1 MVERVILAVDGGPAS
16 DAALAWVV
24 DRAATLTMD
33 LEITSV
39 VGLDS
44 ELPVS
49 DDPAFRTPFEEALAR
64 AVQTVR
70 STLPKLAVATKL
82 RHGVPH
88 EALVAASRHADLLV
102 IGTNKTSALAGIVHG
117 TLPLKVAGRSE
128 CTTIV
133 VPANWKPSHGPVVT
147 GWIDD
152 PTAEAALDF
161 AAEEAS
167 RRGATLTVVSTWT
180 TPPLSPMD
188 GASSALIVEQLIEAN
203 RRLLADAL
211 HRVERAHPELTV
223 VQQSRAGS
231 ASVAIVRAAANA
243 ALVVVGSRGRGAI
256 AGFFLGSVS
265 HDVLLNMPAPVAVLP
280 RKEEPVDVYP
290 DLVDDD
296 I

>member
-24 DRAATLTMD
+24 DRAATEKMH

-44 ELPVS
+44 ELPVD
-49 DDPAFRTPFEEALAR
+49 DDPAFRTPFEDALAR
-64 AVQTVR
+64 AEQTVR
-70 STLPKLAVATKL
+70 TEAPDLAITTKL

-102 IGTNKTSALAGIVHG
+102 IGTNKTSTLAGIVHG

-133 VPANWKPSHGPVVT
+133 VPANWKPSSGPVVA
-147 GWIDD
+147 GWVDD
-152 PTAEAALDF
+152 PAAEAALDF

-167 RRGATLTVVSTWT
+167 RRRTALTVVNAWT
-180 TPPLSPMD
+180 TPPLAPMD
-188 GASSALIVEQLIEAN
+188 GAASALVVEQLIETN
-203 RRLLADAL
+203 RQLLAGAV
-211 HRVERAHPELTV
+211 HRIERAHPGLTV
-223 VQQSRAGS
+223 AQHSRAGS
-231 ASVAIVRAAANA
+231 ATVAIVRAATNA

-265 HDVLLNMPAPVAVLP
+265 HDLLLNMPAPVAVIP